1 MEMKSKIY
9 PAIYKDTGKAIYLY
23 FDADNYYCFGRD
35 MWDKTYDED
44 DHGND
49 INITPEYLAN
59 TYGKVESKEHAEF
72 IVDLGDINNLSSRTG
87 YTEEH
92 PSWFCFNDD
101 DELFFFD
108 NESDANDN
116 GEKLI
121 TIPLP
126 PKQIQTA
133 TSEEEFEMQ
142 QIMKNNGDN
151 LVLGCEDS
159 KCEEWPCVGDEVVFT
174 DLLQHYDQYKDD
186 YCNKTSKVIARFKS
200 SQGEFITVHR
210 EYCAV
215 MTVRVDRIL
224 QDGALVKPKT
234 PEEELR
240 DDIKKAVYLVSEGEE
255 DSLHITSILSK
266 YNITRAK
273 Y

>member
-1 MEMKSKIY
+1 MKSKIY

-159 KCEEWPCVGDEVVFT
+159 KREEWPCVGDKFIHKGELVTCISKGVMSKGDEV
-174 DLLQHYDQYKDD
+174 
-186 YCNKTSKVIARFKS
+186 
-200 SQGEFITVHR
+200 ITF
-210 EYCAV
+210 E
-215 MTVRVDRIL
+215 
-224 QDGALVKPKT
+224 GADKLSHGSCWNIDAWVKKPKT

-240 DDIKKAVYLVSEGEE
+240 EWLQERIGYGIASGFDCEAITHDL
-255 DSLHITSILSK
+255 LHHL
-266 YNITRAK
+266 NITK
-273 Y
+273 KPQ

>member
-1 MEMKSKIY
+1 MKNKIY
-9 PAIYKDTGKAIYLY
+9 PAIYRAVHNNEYLY
-23 FDADNYYCFGRD
+23 ADNDNYYSYERETWNKSGNC
-35 MWDKTYDED
+35 D
-44 DHGND
+44 DHEND
-49 INITPEYLAN
+49 TNITPEYLAN

-87 YTEEH
+87 YTEEY

-151 LVLGCEDS
+151 LILGCEDS
-159 KCEEWPCVGDEVVFT
+159 KCEEWPQVGDEVIVRIDAHQWDVKYGHNVDGMNGVVRSIFKDDDVT
-174 DLLQHYDQYKDD
+174 VYAVSVDGVCYCFVRGLLQ
-186 YCNKTSKVIARFKS
+186 
-200 SQGEFITVHR
+200 
-210 EYCAV
+210 
-215 MTVRVDRIL
+215 
-224 QDGALVKPKT
+224 KPKT

-240 DDIKKAVYLVSEGEE
+240 EWLQERIGYGIASGFDCEAIAHDLLHHLKITKKPQ
-255 DSLHITSILSK
+255 
-266 YNITRAK
+266 
-273 Y
+273 

>member
-1 MEMKSKIY
+1 MKNKIY
-9 PAIYKDTGKAIYLY
+9 PAIYRAVDDNEYLY
-23 FDADNYYCFGRD
+23 ANKDNYYSYERSA
-35 MWDKTYDED
+35 WDKSDNCDNHE
-44 DHGND
+44 ND
-49 INITPEYLAN
+49 KNITREYLAN

-72 IVDLGDINNLSSRTG
+72 IFDLGDINNLSSRTG
-87 YTEEH
+87 YTEEY
-92 PSWFCFNDD
+92 PSWFCFDD

-108 NESDANDN
+108 NESDANYN

-159 KCEEWPCVGDEVVFT
+159 KREEWPCVGDKFIHKGELVTCISKGVMSKGDEV
-174 DLLQHYDQYKDD
+174 
-186 YCNKTSKVIARFKS
+186 
-200 SQGEFITVHR
+200 ITF
-210 EYCAV
+210 E
-215 MTVRVDRIL
+215 
-224 QDGALVKPKT
+224 GADKLSHGSCWNIDAWVKKPKT

-240 DDIKKAVYLVSEGEE
+240 DEIELIIKESIDE
-255 DSLHITSILSK
+255 DYSPSANAEHITGEILSK
-266 YNITRAK
+266 YNITK
-273 Y
+273 KPQ